1 MSLTLVKLTEQ
12 QEAALFKCSNALYFR
27 KTYYALLLENLNKYY
42 DPNLSTACVSI
53 SPKSKGINLVL
64 SDWFFTLNTLE
75 QTFVLEHEL
84 MHVSFDHFYE
94 GYTKYPN
101 ANLLQ
106 IAADLSLNSWLEDDI
121 SKSLE
126 PNHSFNGIK
135 FLFPSTFDLVNKES
149 LPYYYNILSKEKEE
163 RDSGGK
169 GNEKLDPLFPKDGSG
184 DSNEGIGDFESF
196 EGDEGEKEVQKILTD
211 SIKKKTFSKLS
222 EHERGKYPELQQ
234 LMEQLFVVEESKVNW
249 KREIRLFVGRNEKK
263 DYRRTYTRLNKR
275 FESAKGKKTLYKS
288 KIGFIVDQS
297 GSMDDESITKGF
309 NEIYHLYKQ
318 GVVVHIIEADTTV
331 SNHYTFKGK
340 PIKTRSAN
348 GGTYMSPAI
357 EFANGLTDLNGVV
370 VFTDGYIESN
380 PVVSK
385 IPLIW
390 IVTEDGS
397 TSFNSPHKILKIN

>member
-135 FLFPSTFDLVNKES
+135 FYFLL
-149 LPYYYNILSKEKEE
+149 L
-163 RDSGGK
+163 
-169 GNEKLDPLFPKDGSG
+169 
-184 DSNEGIGDFESF
+184 
-196 EGDEGEKEVQKILTD
+196 
-211 SIKKKTFSKLS
+211 
-222 EHERGKYPELQQ
+222 
-234 LMEQLFVVEESKVNW
+234 
-249 KREIRLFVGRNEKK
+249 
-263 DYRRTYTRLNKR
+263 
-275 FESAKGKKTLYKS
+275 
-288 KIGFIVDQS
+288 
-297 GSMDDESITKGF
+297 
-309 NEIYHLYKQ
+309 
-318 GVVVHIIEADTTV
+318 
-331 SNHYTFKGK
+331 
-340 PIKTRSAN
+340 
-348 GGTYMSPAI
+348 
-357 EFANGLTDLNGVV
+357 
-370 VFTDGYIESN
+370 
-380 PVVSK
+380 
-385 IPLIW
+385 LI
-390 IVTEDGS
+390 
-397 TSFNSPHKILKIN
+397 